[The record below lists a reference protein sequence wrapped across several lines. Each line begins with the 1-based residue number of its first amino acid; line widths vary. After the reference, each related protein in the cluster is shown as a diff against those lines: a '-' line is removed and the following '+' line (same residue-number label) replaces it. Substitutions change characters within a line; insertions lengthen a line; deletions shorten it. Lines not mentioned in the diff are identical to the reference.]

1 MYSLAI
7 WSAIHHTQL
16 DLKTRPPRRE
26 QARQMKERLVN
37 HTTEGQQLFDRQ
49 RRLAAKPVVE
59 EQACRQVRTFLD
71 ELKNGTRNYRTVA
84 SLGSQVAQEYRG
96 RAILELLQN
105 AHDVLAF
112 AEDDD
117 PRQIS
122 FVLRTSP
129 EPELLVANSGRPFR
143 HEDFSGICQLAQ
155 SPKDPNESVGNKG
168 LGFQS
173 VLELSTRPEVW
184 STAPARDGIAF
195 TFGFDPDVREP
206 IERVA
211 GALLTRDP
219 PTDPEFGTEHV
230 VDWSPEQI
238 EEYRRRLEEDGVDP
252 VDEVRNYLSPYVIPR
267 FLGDPPPEVARLLED
282 GHVTVIRL
290 PLDGGRAGS
299 ADDAAT
305 SVRKQLEALDEA
317 AVVFL
322 PHLSVLRR
330 EIDEEVVELKRR
342 VEAERPL
349 SATREEPDHE
359 GIPGPRHT
367 RLRVGRTGPDAT
379 AERAFHVWSRVLGGA
394 SQPEAAERIEDAVHH
409 LPNRWPEVRAVEVAV
424 AVEETREARQGVF
437 VIFLPTEMETGVGA
451 HINAPFYGSLDR
463 RHIDFGEQYND
474 LLLTFVTDL
483 MLDAVEELA
492 NAEPEEW
499 RGRAVI
505 DLVAKATEAHALGS
519 APPFADRLRQRAL
532 DKGRPLE
539 EMALILCDDGWR
551 LPRVARTMPAVPDD
565 DPIGLAEW
573 RRHAGFT
580 VASSALDE
588 RRAAVEAVLRSL
600 GGSPSPQ
607 LEEWAKTLGLVA
619 EHVSRDNVKVTW
631 QEFLT
636 SVLAVIPQEL
646 RSEPRKAD
654 ADPLLQARFLPTEDG
669 RLLAGSDDTR
679 IFFRPRRDADDAAD
693 FVGSIPDP
701 LKDRI
706 AFLHPK
712 VRTLEGHPL
721 RNTEVQKFLDGR
733 FVQSFRKEDLLRN
746 VVIPSL
752 PKLPVEHESPEA
764 KSCAET
770 LAWTLKLVDEG
781 EKETPLRRLGQ
792 LPVACIGGWFA
803 LKHAVFGPGWHGRRG
818 EHLKTLA
825 DGLPEEEGVKL
836 LRTVLLPPG
845 DLAWDG
851 IEAYDP
857 ETDTIG
863 VAAHGDMFARV
874 GVAEGFRLEKHE
886 PPMRFWMDRSHREL
900 PGEAPARIPQ
910 GSWDHWRDSVRHE
923 IELAYVNWHEYEIE
937 DVSLLPVRDLL
948 HRKDLTDAT
957 RRAVAGVILTSIA
970 HWEEGWDE
978 VTIRKKKGQF
988 WSQRITSPLA
998 HWISTLP
1005 WLDDRPDDMAVWHP
1019 GPQPLRH
1026 RWLVPPFLLDGM
1038 KGRFRHLAPLSG
1050 ETPLRLAHRLE
1061 EDEELVRTL
1070 RKRGLNIYPTGRERA
1085 GTGPSL
1091 LNALAEVAAKGPGAM
1106 PAGGFDVFLGQF
1118 RHAWG
1123 HLDPDRD
1130 LPERF
1135 VVRTGPRTLEVRTA
1149 AELEDVYLPDHSAN
1163 TRLLAEHGRPI
1174 VAMWPSEANSEIG
1187 DRLHRLGMR
1196 RASGLEADCL
1206 VDGLPASDATHGA
1219 RSLDAAGLGWLPLV
1233 LLTLAAHGGTS
1244 PSGPATAAWQEAAAR
1259 LRRARVS
1266 RCDSIAVE
1274 LRDAERIVASS
1285 EPKAHWLSRD
1295 NILLLRSD
1303 VAASGSYG
1311 EIGAPSQAL
1320 LRRQDL
1326 LKDLRL
1332 VLDSLA
1338 GELRPTPARIDEALD
1353 RAEIDVGAV
1362 ADIRLRIGNLLD
1374 RIRPVAQ
1381 LLGVSDDGLE
1391 AAADDADR
1399 LKGWLSDKIP
1409 RWPTEDLMAAAREC
1423 YDDFEMGLRAW
1434 KVLDDDAELPKW
1446 NKALTAL
1453 GGEYRPVEN
1462 HYAVDQTTRHLMT
1475 AARPLR
1481 AFARHVAN
1489 ESPGTKDP
1497 AKLFSDIRAVHAGFV
1512 MDPGWSRHWW
1522 TVPFREVL
1530 VALRDRYDAIPE
1542 THEHLGVF
1550 ADADTFERFREAL
1563 ERHGVA
1569 MEPDPLDDARCNE
1582 RRVSRFF
1589 HRMWRVYQAWF
1600 AKQGGDREQIGQVP
1614 AVDLD
1619 AARYLREWSED
1630 EAFEHAK
1637 RLIDDE
1643 GFVVATDGC
1652 TTIDAMCEKLEISWD
1667 DCDPVGPPPS
1677 EPDPVTIAEEDFV
1690 IGRDSYSDLFERLD
1704 QLDLGPARDL
1714 TRGLPGSTG
1723 HQVVVHPTTVQPTAR
1738 PKTGRPG
1745 GRRPIA
1751 HLPSHLPDLVGIVG
1765 EMHAYRYLRSEF
1777 KTDENGWVAQFRT
1790 KVFPFGSD
1798 DKDTTDDSL
1807 GYDFEF
1813 LHPDG
1818 KIWCVEVKSTT
1829 GDGTSFDVT
1838 AGELAAART
1847 LAGSKEKRW
1856 RFLRVRRAFSKQPEF
1871 DWLPNPFEPAGRFL
1885 QLRQGSMTVDY
1896 RRAKEMGTQE
1906 RR

>member
-1 MYSLAI
+1 
-7 WSAIHHTQL
+7 
-16 DLKTRPPRRE
+16 
-26 QARQMKERLVN
+26 MKERLVDQS
-37 HTTEGQQLFDRQ
+37 TEGQQRFDRQ
-49 RRLAAKPVVE
+49 RRLAAKPVIE
-59 EQACRQVRTFLD
+59 EQARGQVRTFLD

-105 AHDVLAF
+105 AHDVLAG

-122 FVLRTSP
+122 FVLNSSP
-129 EPELLVANSGRPFR
+129 EPELLVANSGRPFH
-143 HEDFSGICQLAQ
+143 HEDFKGICQLAQ

-173 VLELSTRPEVW
+173 VLEVSTRPEVW
-184 STAPARDGIAF
+184 STAPTRDGIAF
-195 TFGFDPDVREP
+195 TFGFDPDVCEP
-206 IERVA
+206 IGRVA
-211 GALLTRDP
+211 RELLAGDP

-238 EEYRRRLEEDGVDP
+238 EEYRRRLEKDGIDP

-267 FLGDPPPEVARLLED
+267 FLGDPPPEVVRLLEG

-322 PHLSVLRR
+322 PHLSVLRID
-330 EIDEEVVELKRR
+330 IDEDHTLLRR
-342 VEAERPL
+342 EFDSEQAFPVA
-349 SATREEPDHE
+349 ATRRE
-359 GIPGPRHT
+359 
-367 RLRVGRTGPDAT
+367 RLRVGRSGSGAKDVT
-379 AERAFHVWSRVLGGA
+379 ERSFRVWSRIVGGDDR
-394 SQPEAAERIEDAVHH
+394 SEEAERIENAVRH

-424 AVEETREARQGVF
+424 SVEEAAEPGQGVL
-437 VIFLPTEMETGVGA
+437 VIFLPTEMATGVGA

-463 RHIDFGEQYND
+463 RHIDFGKKYND
-474 LLLTFVTDL
+474 LLLTFVADL
-483 MLDAVEELA
+483 MLDVVEELA
-492 NAEPEEW
+492 NGDPEEW
-499 RGRAVI
+499 RGRAAI
-505 DLVAKATEAHALGS
+505 DLLALAEVTDEHALRS
-519 APPFADRLRQRAL
+519 ALPLADRLRQRAL

-539 EMALILCDDGWR
+539 KMALILCDDGWMV
-551 LPRVARTMPAVPDD
+551 PEVARTMPAVPDD
-565 DPIGLAEW
+565 DPVGLAEW

-600 GGSPSPQ
+600 GGSPSPRI
-607 LEEWAKTLGLVA
+607 EEWAKTLGLVA
-619 EHVSRDNVKVTW
+619 EYVSRDNVKVTW

-636 SVLAVIPQEL
+636 SVLAVIPPEL
-646 RSEPRKAD
+646 RSEPKEAD
-654 ADPLLQARFLPTEDG
+654 TDPLVQARFLPTEDG

-679 IFFRPRRDADDAAD
+679 IFFRPRRDAGDAAD

-706 AFLHPK
+706 AFLHAE
-712 VRTLEGHPL
+712 VRTLEGHPQ

-733 FVQSFRKEDLLRN
+733 FVQSFRREDLLRN

-752 PKLPVEHESPEA
+752 PELPVEHESPVG
-764 KSCAET
+764 KSCAAT
-770 LAWTLKLVDEG
+770 LAWTLKLVG
-781 EKETPLRRLGQ
+781 EEDPETLLPLLGR
-792 LPVACIGGWFA
+792 LPVACVGGWFA
-803 LKHAVFGPGWHGRRG
+803 LNDAVFGPGWYGRRG

-825 DGLPEEEGVKL
+825 DGLPEEEGGKL
-836 LRTVLLPPG
+836 LRTALLPP
-845 DLAWDG
+845 DDPAWNG

-857 ETDTIG
+857 ETGTIG
-863 VAAHGDMFARV
+863 VAARGDMFARM
-874 GVAEGFRLEKHE
+874 GVAEGLRLEKHV
-886 PPMRFWMDRSHREL
+886 PPMRFGMDRSHREL

-910 GSWDHWRDSVRHE
+910 CSWDHWRDSARHE
-923 IELAYVNWHEYEIE
+923 IELGYVKWHEYEIE
-937 DVSLLPVRDLL
+937 SVSLLPVRDLL
-948 HRKDLTDAT
+948 HREDLTDSAH
-957 RRAVAGVILTSIA
+957 RAVAGVILTSIA

-978 VTIRKKKGQF
+978 VTIRKKKGQS

-1005 WLDDRPDDMAVWHP
+1005 WLDDRPDDEDPSHP
-1019 GPQPLRH
+1019 EPQPLRH
-1026 RWLVPPFLLDGM
+1026 RWLVPAFLLEGQ

-1050 ETPLRLAHRLE
+1050 QGPLKLAHRLG

-1070 RKRGLNIYPTGRERA
+1070 RKRGLNIYPTGRESAR
-1085 GTGPSL
+1085 TGPSL

-1135 VVRTGPRTLEVRTA
+1135 VVHKGPRTLEVRIA
-1149 AELEDVYLPDHSAN
+1149 AELKDVYLPDHSAN

-1174 VAMWPSEANSEIG
+1174 VAMWPKEANAEIG
-1187 DRLHRLGMR
+1187 DRLHELGMR

-1219 RSLDAAGLGWLPLV
+1219 RSLDAAGLGWLPVV

-1259 LRRARVS
+1259 LRRVRVS

-1303 VAASGSYG
+1303 VAGSGSYG
-1311 EIGAPSQAL
+1311 EIGAPSQAI

-1353 RAEIDVGAV
+1353 RAEIDAGAV
-1362 ADIRLRIGNLLD
+1362 ADIRLRIGKPLD
-1374 RIRPVAQ
+1374 RIRPAAL
-1381 LLGVSDDGLE
+1381 LLGVSDDGLQ
-1391 AAADDADR
+1391 AAATDANR
-1399 LKGWLSDKIP
+1399 LKAWLSDKIP
-1409 RWPTEDLMAAAREC
+1409 RWPADDLMAAAREC
-1423 YDDFEMGLRAW
+1423 YDDFEMGFRAW
-1434 KVLDDDAELPKW
+1434 KVLGDDAELPKW
-1446 NKALTAL
+1446 NKALAAL

-1462 HYAVDQTTRHLMT
+1462 ERAADQTTRHLMVM
-1475 AARPLR
+1475 ARSMR

-1489 ESPGTKDP
+1489 ESGVKDP
-1497 AKLFSDIRAVHAGFV
+1497 AKLFSYIRAVHEGFV

-1522 TVPFREVL
+1522 TVPFRGVL
-1530 VALRDRYDAIPE
+1530 RTLRDRYDGIPE
-1542 THEHLGVF
+1542 TREHLGAF
-1550 ADADTFERFREAL
+1550 AHADTFERFRETL
-1563 ERHGVA
+1563 ERQGVA
-1569 MEPDPLDDARCNE
+1569 LEPDPLDDARGNQ
-1582 RRVSRFF
+1582 RRVSRVFR
-1589 HRMWRVYQAWF
+1589 RMWRVYQAWF
-1600 AKQGGDREQIGQVP
+1600 AKQGEDREQIGQVP

-1619 AARYLREWSED
+1619 AARYLREWSEGD
-1630 EAFEHAK
+1630 AFEHAQ

-1643 GFVVATDGC
+1643 GFLDATDGC
-1652 TTIDAMCEKLEISWD
+1652 TTIDAMCERLGISRE
-1667 DCDPVGPPPS
+1667 DCEAVEPPPNGGDPV
-1677 EPDPVTIAEEDFV
+1677 EPVIIGGEPFV
-1690 IGRDSYSDLFERLD
+1690 FGRDSYNDLFGRLNR
-1704 QLDLGPARDL
+1704 LDLGP
-1714 TRGLPGSTG
+1714 
-1723 HQVVVHPTTVQPTAR
+1723 VVHPTGKDLPEPSDPPVVVGPQPVTPPSKGPLAR
-1738 PKTGRPG
+1738 QRG
-1745 GRRPIA
+1745 PIVHPPP
-1751 HLPSHLPDLVGIVG
+1751 HLPELVGIVG
-1765 EMHAYRYLRSEF
+1765 EMHAYRYLKSAF
-1777 KTDENGWVAQFRT
+1777 DIDENRWVAQFRT
-1790 KVFPFGSD
+1790 KVFPPGTD
-1798 DKDTTDDSL
+1798 EKDTTDDSL

-1856 RFLRVRRAFSKQPEF
+1856 CFLRVRRAFSKQPEF

-1896 RRAKEMGTQE
+1896 RRAKDMVATE

>member
-1 MYSLAI
+1 
-7 WSAIHHTQL
+7 
-16 DLKTRPPRRE
+16 
-26 QARQMKERLVN
+26 MKERLVDQS
-37 HTTEGQQLFDRQ
+37 TEGQQRFDRQ
-49 RRLAAKPVVE
+49 RRLAAKPIIE
-59 EQACRQVRTFLD
+59 EQARRQVRTFLD
-71 ELKNGTRNYRTVA
+71 ELRNGTRNYRTVA

-122 FVLRTSP
+122 FVLNSSP
-129 EPELLVANSGRPFR
+129 EPELLVANSGRPFH

-173 VLELSTRPEVW
+173 VLEVSTRPEVW
-184 STAPARDGIAF
+184 STAPTRDGIAF
-195 TFGFDPDVREP
+195 TFGFDPDVCEP
-206 IERVA
+206 IGCVA
-211 GALLTRDP
+211 RELLAGDP
-219 PTDPEFGTEHV
+219 PTDPEFGTEQV

-238 EEYRRRLEEDGVDP
+238 EEYRRRLEKDGIDP
-252 VDEVRNYLSPYVIPR
+252 VDEGRNYLSPYVIPR
-267 FLGDPPPEVARLLED
+267 FLGDPPPEVVRLLEG

-299 ADDAAT
+299 ADDAAA
-305 SVRKQLEALDEA
+305 SVRRQLEALDEA

-322 PHLSVLRR
+322 PHLSVLRIG
-330 EIDEEVVELKRR
+330 IDEDHTVLRR
-342 VEAERPL
+342 QFDSEQPFPVA
-349 SATREEPDHE
+349 ATRRE
-359 GIPGPRHT
+359 
-367 RLRVGRTGPDAT
+367 RLRVSRSRPGASDVT
-379 AERAFHVWSRVLGGA
+379 ERSFHVWSRIVGGDDGSA
-394 SQPEAAERIEDAVHH
+394 ETERIEDAVRH

-424 AVEETREARQGVF
+424 SVEEAPEPGQGVF

-483 MLDAVEELA
+483 ILDAVEELA
-492 NAEPEEW
+492 NGEPGEW

-539 EMALILCDDGWR
+539 ELALILCDDGWR
-551 LPRVARTMPAVPDD
+551 VPGVARTIPAVPDD
-565 DPIGLAEW
+565 DPVGLAEW

-600 GGSPSPQ
+600 GGSPSPRI
-607 LEEWAKTLGLVA
+607 EEWAKTLGLVA
-619 EHVSRDNVKVTW
+619 EHVSRDNVEVTW

-636 SVLAVIPQEL
+636 SVLAVIPPEL
-646 RSEPRKAD
+646 RSEPKKAD

-706 AFLHPK
+706 AFLHPE
-712 VRTLEGHPL
+712 VRTLEGRPQ

-733 FVQSFRKEDLLRN
+733 FVQSFRREDLLRN
-746 VVIPSL
+746 VVIRSL
-752 PKLPVEHESPEA
+752 PELPVEHESPEA
-764 KSCAET
+764 KACAET
-770 LAWTLKLVDEG
+770 LAWTLKLVG
-781 EKETPLRRLGQ
+781 EEEQETLLPLLGQ

-825 DGLPEEEGVKL
+825 DGLPEEEGEKL
-836 LRTVLLPPG
+836 LRTALLPP
-845 DLAWDG
+845 DDAAWNG

-857 ETDTIG
+857 ETGTIG
-863 VAAHGDMFARV
+863 VAAHGDIFARV

-886 PPMRFWMDRSHREL
+886 PPMRFWMDRSHRKL

-910 GSWDHWRDSVRHE
+910 CSWDHWRDSARSQIDLGYVR
-923 IELAYVNWHEYEIE
+923 WFEYEI
-937 DVSLLPVRDLL
+937 DDISLLPVRDLL
-948 HRKDLTDAT
+948 HREDL
-957 RRAVAGVILTSIA
+957 AGSARWALTELTLASIA
-970 HWEEGWDE
+970 YWEEGWDE
-978 VTIRKKKGQF
+978 VTIRKTKGQS

-1005 WLDDRPDDMAVWHP
+1005 WLDDRPDDVDPWHP
-1019 GPQPLRH
+1019 DPQPLRH
-1026 RWLVPPFLLDGM
+1026 RWLVPAFLLDGQ

-1050 ETPLRLAHRLE
+1050 QGPLKLAHRLG

-1070 RKRGLNIYPTGRERA
+1070 RKRGLNIYPTGRESAR
-1085 GTGPSL
+1085 TGPSL

-1135 VVRTGPRTLEVRTA
+1135 VVHTGTRTLEVRTA
-1149 AELEDVYLPDHSAN
+1149 AELKDVYLPDHSAN

-1174 VAMWPSEANSEIG
+1174 VAMWPKEANAEIG
-1187 DRLHRLGMR
+1187 DRLHELGMR

-1219 RSLDAAGLGWLPLV
+1219 RSVDAAGLGWLPVV
-1233 LLTLAAHGGTS
+1233 LLTIAAHGGPN
-1244 PSGPATAAWQEAAAR
+1244 PSGPATDVWRDAAAR
-1259 LRRARVS
+1259 LRRVRVS

-1285 EPKAHWLSRD
+1285 KPKAHWLSRD
-1295 NILLLRSD
+1295 NILLLTWD
-1303 VAASGSYG
+1303 VVRSGSYG
-1311 EIGAPSQAL
+1311 EIGAPCQAML
-1320 LRRQDL
+1320 DRRNL

-1353 RAEIDVGAV
+1353 RAEIDAGAV
-1362 ADIRLRIGNLLD
+1362 ADIRLRIGKPLD

-1391 AAADDADR
+1391 AAATDADR
-1399 LKGWLSDKIP
+1399 LDSWLSDKIP
-1409 RWPTEDLMAAAREC
+1409 RWPTDDLMAAAREC
-1423 YDDFEMGLRAW
+1423 YDDFEMGFKAW
-1434 KVLDDDAELPKW
+1434 KVLGDDAELPEW
-1446 NKALTAL
+1446 NEALVAL

-1489 ESPGTKDP
+1489 EFPGAKDP
-1497 AKLFSDIRAVHAGFV
+1497 AKLFSDIRAVHEGFV

-1522 TVPFREVL
+1522 TVPFRAVL
-1530 VALRDRYDAIPE
+1530 GALRDRYDGIPE
-1542 THEHLGVF
+1542 TRDHLGAF
-1550 ADADTFERFREAL
+1550 ADSDTLERFRKAL
-1563 ERHGVA
+1563 ERQGVA
-1569 MEPDPLDDARCNE
+1569 LEPDPLDVARRNE
-1582 RRVSRFF
+1582 RHVRRVLG
-1589 HRMWRVYQAWF
+1589 RMWRVYQVWL
-1600 AKQGGDREQIGQVP
+1600 AKNGADREHREQLP
-1614 AVDLD
+1614 EVDLD
-1619 AARYLREWSED
+1619 AARHLREWSEAD
-1630 EAFEHAK
+1630 AFGHAR
-1637 RLIDDE
+1637 RLVDDE
-1643 GFVVATDGC
+1643 GFHDATDGC
-1652 TTIDAMCEKLEISWD
+1652 ANIDAMCERLEISRE
-1667 DCDPVGPPPS
+1667 DCEGPGPPPNGR
-1677 EPDPVTIAEEDFV
+1677 DPVEPVMIGEKPFV
-1690 IGRDSYSDLFERLD
+1690 FGRDSYSDLFERLD
-1704 QLDLGPARDL
+1704 RLEVGPVRVL
-1714 TRGLPGSTG
+1714 TSGLPGSTD
-1723 HQVVVHPTTVQPTAR
+1723 HQVVVHPPSGKPTAR

-1745 GRRPIA
+1745 GRRPIVHPPP
-1751 HLPSHLPDLVGIVG
+1751 HLPELVGIVG
-1765 EMHAYRYLRSEF
+1765 EMHVYRYLKSAF
-1777 KTDENGWVAQFRT
+1777 DIDENRWVAQFRT
-1790 KVFPFGSD
+1790 KVFPLGSD
-1798 DKDTTDDSL
+1798 EKDTTDDSL

-1813 LHPDG
+1813 PHPDG
-1818 KIWCVEVKSTT
+1818 MTWCVEVKSTT

-1838 AGELAAART
+1838 AGELAAASRM
-1847 LAGSKEKRW
+1847 AGSKEKRW
-1856 RFLRVRRAFSKQPEF
+1856 CFLRVRRAFSKQPEF

-1896 RRAKEMGTQE
+1896 GRATEMGAPE

>member
-1 MYSLAI
+1 
-7 WSAIHHTQL
+7 
-16 DLKTRPPRRE
+16 
-26 QARQMKERLVN
+26 MKERLVDQS
-37 HTTEGQQLFDRQ
+37 TEGQQRFDRQ
-49 RRLAAKPVVE
+49 RRLAAKPVIE
-59 EQACRQVRTFLD
+59 EQARGQVRTFLD

-105 AHDVLAF
+105 SHDVLAF

-117 PRQIS
+117 PRRIS

-129 EPELLVANSGRPFR
+129 QPELLVANSGRPFR

-173 VLELSTRPEVW
+173 VLEVSTRPEVW
-184 STAPARDGIAF
+184 STAPTRDGIAF

-206 IERVA
+206 IGRVA
-211 GALLTRDP
+211 RALLTRDP

-230 VDWSPEQI
+230 VDWFPEQI
-238 EEYRRRLEEDGVDP
+238 EEYRRRLEKDGIDP

-267 FLGDPPPEVARLLED
+267 FLGDPPPQVAKLLED

-305 SVRKQLEALDEA
+305 SARKQLEALDEA

-330 EIDEEVVELKRR
+330 EIDEEVVKLKRR

-646 RSEPRKAD
+646 RSAPRKAD

-752 PKLPVEHESPEA
+752 PKLPVEHEGPDA
-764 KSCAET
+764 KACAET

-781 EKETPLRRLGQ
+781 EQETLLRLLGQ

-818 EHLKTLA
+818 EQLKTLA
-825 DGLPEEEGVKL
+825 DGLPEEEGEKL

-845 DLAWDG
+845 DPAWDG

-900 PGEAPARIPQ
+900 PDEAPAGIPQ
-910 GSWDHWRDSVRHE
+910 CSWDHWRDSARHE
-923 IELAYVNWHEYEIE
+923 IELAYVNWHEYEL
-937 DVSLLPVRDLL
+937 DDASLFPVRDLL
-948 HRKDLTDAT
+948 HRKGLTDAA

-978 VTIRKKKGQF
+978 VTIRKKKGQS
-988 WSQRITSPLA
+988 WSQRVTSPLA

-1005 WLDDRPDDMAVWHP
+1005 WLDDRPDDVDPWHP
-1019 GPQPLRH
+1019 DPQPLRH
-1026 RWLVPPFLLDGM
+1026 RWFVPAFLLHGM

-1070 RKRGLNIYPTGRERA
+1070 RKRGLNIYPTGRESA

-1091 LNALAEVAAKGPGAM
+1091 LNALAKVAAKGPGAM

-1135 VVRTGPRTLEVRTA
+1135 VVHTGPRTLEVRTA
-1149 AELEDVYLPDHSAN
+1149 AELEDVYLPDNSAN

-1174 VAMWPSEANSEIG
+1174 VAMWPREANAEIG
-1187 DRLHRLGMR
+1187 DRLHELGMR

-1219 RSLDAAGLGWLPLV
+1219 RSLDAAGLGWLPVV

-1259 LRRARVS
+1259 LRRVRVS

-1303 VAASGSYG
+1303 IAGSGTYG
-1311 EIGAPSQAL
+1311 EIGAPSQAI

-1353 RAEIDVGAV
+1353 RAEIDAGAV

-1399 LKGWLSDKIP
+1399 LKGWLSDKIS
-1409 RWPTEDLMAAAREC
+1409 RWPTDDLMAAAREC
-1423 YDDFEMGLRAW
+1423 YDDFEMGYWAS
-1434 KVLDDDAELPKW
+1434 KVLGDDAELPKW
-1446 NKALTAL
+1446 NKALAAL
-1453 GGEYRPVEN
+1453 GGEYAPVEN
-1462 HYAVDQTTRHLMT
+1462 QQVADQTARHLMMT
-1475 AARPLR
+1475 ARSLR

-1489 ESPGTKDP
+1489 GSGAKDP
-1497 AKLFSDIRAVHAGFV
+1497 ARLFSDIRAVHQGFV
-1512 MDPGWSRHWW
+1512 MDPGWRRRWW
-1522 TVPFREVL
+1522 TVPFWKVL
-1530 VALRDRYDAIPE
+1530 RALRDRYDAIPE
-1542 THEHLGVF
+1542 TQEHLDAF
-1550 ADADTFERFREAL
+1550 AGADGSKEFGPSEFREAL
-1563 ERHGVA
+1563 ERQGVA
-1569 MEPDPLDDARCNE
+1569 LEPDPLDVARRNE
-1582 RRVSRFF
+1582 RRVRRVLG
-1589 HRMWRVYQAWF
+1589 RMWRVYQVWL
-1600 AKQGGDREQIGQVP
+1600 AKNGADREHREQLQE
-1614 AVDLD
+1614 VDLD
-1619 AARYLREWSED
+1619 AARHLREWSEAD
-1630 EAFEHAK
+1630 AFGHAR
-1637 RLIDDE
+1637 RLVDDE
-1643 GFVVATDGC
+1643 GFHDATDGC
-1652 TTIDAMCEKLEISWD
+1652 TNIDAMCERLEISRE
-1667 DCDPVGPPPS
+1667 DCEGPGPPPNGR
-1677 EPDPVTIAEEDFV
+1677 DPVEPVMIGGMPFV
-1690 IGRDSYSDLFERLD
+1690 FGRDSYSDLFERLD
-1704 QLDLGPARDL
+1704 RLEVGPVRVL
-1714 TRGLPGSTG
+1714 TSGLPRSTD
-1723 HQVVVHPTTVQPTAR
+1723 HQVVVHPPSGKPTAR

-1745 GRRPIA
+1745 GRRPIVHPPP
-1751 HLPSHLPDLVGIVG
+1751 HLPELVGIVG
-1765 EMHAYRYLRSEF
+1765 EMHVYRYLKSAF
-1777 KTDENGWVAQFRT
+1777 DIDENRWMAQFRT
-1790 KVFPFGSD
+1790 KVFPLGSD
-1798 DKDTTDDSL
+1798 EKDTTDDSL

-1813 LHPDG
+1813 PHPDG
-1818 KIWCVEVKSTT
+1818 MTWCVEVKSTT
-1829 GDGTSFDVT
+1829 RDGTSFDVT
-1838 AGELAAART
+1838 AGELAAASRM
-1847 LAGSKEKRW
+1847 AGSKEKRW
-1856 RFLRVRRAFSKQPEF
+1856 CFLRVRRAFSKQPEF

-1896 RRAKEMGTQE
+1896 RRAKDMGAPE